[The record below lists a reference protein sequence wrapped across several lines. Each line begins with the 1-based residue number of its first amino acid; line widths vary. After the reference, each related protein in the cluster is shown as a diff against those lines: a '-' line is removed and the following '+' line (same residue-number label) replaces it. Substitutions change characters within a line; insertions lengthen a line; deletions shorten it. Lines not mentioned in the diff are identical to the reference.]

1 MCALVGTRGVV
12 FKDIVFDIQCGDLDI
27 LEHPNRDRYAGLRI
41 FVVQRDE
48 YVYLVSFVEDADM
61 VFLKTIIPSSKATKC
76 TSARSPTMNLDAD
89 EKELLESVEGGV
101 GSPPAGTNASWA
113 AAGAAT
119 KRRSARNG
127 GSVSVRRFAQ
137 EPLRHRL
144 GPDFSRRHAALR
156 FLLHSAILGAFT
168 HRTGTQ

>member
-48 YVYLVSFVEDADM
+48 YVYLVSFVEDAHM

-89 EKELLESVEGGV
+89 EK
-101 GSPPAGTNASWA
+101 
-113 AAGAAT
+113 
-119 KRRSARNG
+119 
-127 GSVSVRRFAQ
+127 
-137 EPLRHRL
+137 
-144 GPDFSRRHAALR
+144 
-156 FLLHSAILGAFT
+156 
-168 HRTGTQ
+168 